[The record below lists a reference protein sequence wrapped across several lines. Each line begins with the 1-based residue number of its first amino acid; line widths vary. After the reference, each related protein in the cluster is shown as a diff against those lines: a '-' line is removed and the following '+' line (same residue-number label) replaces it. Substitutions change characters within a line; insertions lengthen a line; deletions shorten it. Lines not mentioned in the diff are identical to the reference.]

1 MNEVEMRVA
10 LRRARAHW
18 VTRDT
23 FLWDVPPSPDLSVY
37 LLHAPADLD
46 PGRTDLPRL
55 PMTPLG
61 APSHALRERF
71 PHLAAY
77 SAYALPPAA
86 EADARWLVGQALGL
100 TAVTR
105 GGEVVAAVS
114 VQIPGVLDDLFPYDG
129 PLGIEWSDGLPT
141 LRLWAPTARSVSV
154 RLFEGPRTPAAQP
167 VPMKRDESTGVWG
180 ATGAPDWRGKF
191 YVYEIEVYVPST
203 GKVERNLVT
212 DPYSVSL
219 SANSRR
225 SQIVDMRDVALAPE
239 GWEAF
244 AKPPLEAPEDIVLY
258 ELHTRDFSIR
268 DETVP
273 EAHRGTFKAFSHP
286 GSNGMAH
293 LRALAEAGLTHIHLL
308 PVFDFASVNEER
320 AEREEPDP
328 KELAAY
334 PPDSDRQAALAAPFR
349 EKDGFNW
356 GYDPFHFMAVE
367 GSYSTDP
374 DGPPRILELREAV
387 QSLAQSG
394 LRVVLD
400 VVFNHTYAHGQS
412 PFSVLDRVVPG
423 YYHRLEADGKV
434 ESSTC
439 CSNTASEHRM
449 MGRLMVDAV
458 VHWARNYKVDGFR
471 FDVMGHHMVSNMLA
485 VKEAL
490 GALTLERDGV
500 DGSRIYVYGE
510 GWDFGEV
517 ANNARGRNAT
527 QLNMAGTGIGTFSDR
542 MRDAVRGGGAFSGAS
557 EQGLATGLVDD
568 PNDFPHDGPDDL
580 RGKLLWYTDLVRL
593 GLAGNLRDYAVVNAA
608 GEKTSGAQLLYH
620 DKPAGYALD
629 PQEHVVYVSAHDN
642 ETLFDAIQWKAP
654 SSTPMEGRVRMNTLA
669 LSFVM
674 LAQGVPF
681 FHAGDDMLRSKSLD
695 RNSYDSGDW
704 WNALDFTYA
713 SNNWG
718 VGLPPGENERSWRS
732 MRPLLANPALKASRE
747 HILAAREAFLELLRI
762 RKSSRLFRLRRADE
776 VHRHVS
782 FLGSGADPALGLIVL
797 VLDNHGPG
805 RLEDPFDRIV
815 ACFNTRRT
823 PVEFASEAM
832 QGAPLALHAVQAASA
847 DAVVRTARFEAG
859 AGRFV
864 IPPRTTAVF
873 VEPAGG

>member
-23 FLWDVPPSPDLSVY
+23 FLWDVPPSPDLSVFF
-37 LLHAPADLD
+37 LHAPADLD
-46 PGRTDLPRL
+46 PSRTDLHRL
-55 PMTPLG
+55 PMTPSG

-77 SAYALPPAA
+77 SAYTLPPEAV
-86 EADARWLVGQALGL
+86 ADARWLVGQALGL
-100 TAVTR
+100 MAVAR

-129 PLGIEWSDGLPT
+129 PLGIEWTDGVPT
-141 LRLWAPTARSVSV
+141 LRLWAPTARAVAL
-154 RLFEGPRTPAAQP
+154 RLFDGPRTPAAQP
-167 VPMKRDESTGVWG
+167 VPLNRDESTGVWSAVG
-180 ATGAPDWRGKF
+180 TPAWNGKF

-219 SANSRR
+219 STNSRR
-225 SQIVDMRDVALAPE
+225 SQIVDMRDPALAPP
-239 GWEAF
+239 GWEGL
-244 AKPPLEAPEDIVLY
+244 AKPPLEAPEDIVIY
-258 ELHTRDFSIR
+258 ELHARDFSIR
-268 DETVP
+268 DATVP
-273 EAHRGTFKAFSHP
+273 ELHRGTFKAFSHLE
-286 GSNGMAH
+286 SSGMAH
-293 LRALAEAGLTHIHLL
+293 LRALAEAGLTHVHLL
-308 PVFDFASVNEER
+308 PVLDFASVNEER

-328 KELAAY
+328 AELAGF
-334 PPDSDRQAALAAPFR
+334 PPDSDRQAALCAPFR

-356 GYDPFHFMAVE
+356 GYDPFHFLAVE

-374 DGPPRILELREAV
+374 DGPLRILELREAI
-387 QSLAQSG
+387 QSLAKSG

-412 PFSVLDRVVPG
+412 PYSVLDRVVPG

-449 MGRLMVDAV
+449 MERLMVDAV

-485 VKEAL
+485 VREAL

-500 DGSRIYVYGE
+500 DGGRIYVYGE

-542 MRDAVRGGGAFSGAS
+542 MRDAVRGGGAFSGAQ

-568 PNDFPHDGPDDL
+568 PNDFPQGGPDDL
-580 RGKLLWYTDLVRL
+580 RGRLLWYTDLARL
-593 GLAGNLRDYAVVNAA
+593 GLAGNLRDFVLVDTA
-608 GEKTSGAQLLYH
+608 GEKTSGAQLRYH
-620 DKPAGYALD
+620 DKPAGYAHD

-654 SSTPMEGRVRMNTLA
+654 LSTPMEDRVRMNTLA
-669 LSFVM
+669 TSFVM

-704 WNALDFTYA
+704 WNALDFTG
-713 SNNWG
+713 STNNWG

-732 MRPLLANPALKASRE
+732 MRPLLANPALKPSREHVLASRE
-747 HILAAREAFLELLRI
+747 AFRELLRI
-762 RKSSRLFRLRRADE
+762 RKSSRLFRLRTAEE
-776 VHRHVS
+776 VQRHVS
-782 FLGSGADPALGLIVL
+782 FLGSGADLVLGLIVL
-797 VLDNHGPG
+797 VLDNRGPS

-815 ACFNTRRT
+815 ACFNTRKT
-823 PVEFASEAM
+823 EVDFSSETVR
-832 QGAPLALHAVQAASA
+832 GAALALHEVQAASA
-847 DAVVRTARFEAG
+847 DPQVRTARFEPG
-859 AGRFV
+859 GGRFV
-864 IPPRTTAVF
+864 VPPRTTAVF
-873 VEPAGG
+873 VELAGG